1 MKRHIIISTAILTC
15 LAMEVR
21 AFSTTNTMVD
31 GIGSAPE
38 TGIRSSTEEEKSVSL
53 EVGDKYADFAMVDT
67 CGKAVKVSDFVG
79 KNRYVLVD
87 FWASWCGPCR
97 REMPY
102 VVTAYDK
109 FHSKGLEVVGVSLDN
124 SHDAWAKAISALHLT
139 WPQMSDLL
147 GWQCKGAKIYNVR
160 GIPSNV
166 LIDKK
171 GRIVAKNLRGQNL
184 IDELQRLMK

>member
-1 MKRHIIISTAILTC
+1 MKRHLFVSAVLLTC
-15 LAMEVR
+15 LATEMR
-21 AFSTTNTMVD
+21 ANTVTGVAMGD
-31 GIGSAPE
+31 TGSAPE
-38 TGIRSSTEEEKSVSL
+38 TVMQSSTKEEKSVSL

-67 CGKAVKVSDFVG
+67 CGKAMKVSDFVG

-124 SHDAWAKAISALHLT
+124 NHDAWVKAISALNLT

-171 GRIVAKNLRGQNL
+171 GRIVAKDLRGQNL